1 MNIFTETKLINLNS
15 KDAILNNSTYLSNVY
30 FNYTGILKDEEDIVE
45 KYISIQNAQIPFSFY
60 NINVYNNILKI
71 QISTTIYTLT
81 LTQGNY
87 NATSLITEITTQL
100 TNNSITDITITI
112 SPITGILTF
121 TKSSGSFSIISSGS
135 TIYNVL
141 GFVPGTNYNSVTQ
154 KIIAPYPLNLL
165 GTLRLRICSF
175 ELATSNID
183 YTLIT
188 LPIEVGNFGL
198 IQYTNISNIKSVL
211 TNPSIDGFDI
221 LILDDNNNQVN
232 FNNINWTMTILL
244 TLVRKK
250 QNISDLK
257 FYDIIKAQYEKNQ
270 EIPDE
275 EITPE
280 NEDVQNEVQN
290 EEQQTEE
297 ITPENE
303 NALIPETDENNY
315 IDDNIENE
323 ENVDYEMQEPER
335 DDLDLLLY
343 NNHGNLY

>member
-1 MNIFTETKLINLNS
+1 MNTFTETKLINLNS
-15 KDAILNNSTYLSNVY
+15 KDAILNNSTFLSNVF

-71 QISTTIYTLT
+71 QIIATQYTLT
-81 LTQGNY
+81 LTKGNY

-100 TNNSITDITITI
+100 ANNSITDITITI

-121 TKSSGSFSIISSGS
+121 TKSTSSFSIISSGS

-141 GFVPGTNYNSVTQ
+141 GFVPGSNYNSVTQ
-154 KIIAPYPLNLL
+154 KIVAPYPLNLL

-175 ELATSNID
+175 ELATTNLD

-198 IQYTNISNIKSVL
+198 IQYTNISNIKSKL
-211 TNPSIDGFDI
+211 TNSSVDGFDI
-221 LILDDNNNQVN
+221 LIIDDNNNPIN
-232 FNNINWTMTILL
+232 FNNINWTMTLLL
-244 TLVRKK
+244 TIIRKK
-250 QNISDLK
+250 QNTSDLK
-257 FYDIIKAQYEKNQ
+257 FYDIVNPQFDQ
-270 EIPDE
+270 IPVSE
-275 EITPE
+275 EIE
-280 NEDVQNEVQN
+280 NEQIQNEEVQNEDVQNEEVKN
-290 EEQQTEE
+290 EE
-297 ITPENE
+297 IIPDNE
-303 NALIPETDENNY
+303 NNNIDENVEDE
-315 IDDNIENE
+315 ILE
-323 ENVDYEMQEPER
+323 EPER